1 MKNLLL
7 VVLFL
12 LWSAPVFGAEPQ
24 VAEGVITTEIVERA
38 PVDSVQT
45 YPANVDKIYCF
56 TRLVGAEED
65 TTVTHVWY
73 YGGEEMSRMTLPVR
87 SS

>member
-1 MKNLLL
+1 
-7 VVLFL
+7 
-12 LWSAPVFGAEPQ
+12 
-24 VAEGVITTEIVERA
+24 
-38 PVDSVQT
+38 VQT
-45 YPANVDKIYCF
+45 YPVNVDKIYCF

-87 SS
+87 SSDWRTWSSKNILPEWTGDWRVEVLSAEGKLLMTLPFVLTRS